1 MIVGKATQQPI
12 LELSA
17 YDIIQMRRFGMSHI
31 MTAIYLLP
39 LALLIS
45 MVVYLPIFF
54 VLRKKSIPCNPLR
67 HAFNICSICYMI
79 VLFLIVFSGGRTAAY
94 GRALNISP
102 LKETLFYTYAHGE
115 KLVNSQFML
124 NIFMFV
130 PLGFL
135 LPLVIN
141 KKSFG
146 FIATLFSCLGITL
159 TIEFIQYIIGRVAD
173 IDDVIANTL
182 GGIVGFCIFAIVDAL
197 LKKLRLYRSIRGI
210 VPYPP
215 YACTAFALVAAFIL
229 IAPFAADKAYYGTD
243 RVGIAASMMMPHDAQ
258 VLMNDYDFAQSAMLY
273 SLSEIDI
280 SAVFAEAAERLT
292 GERFDLRKSADG
304 MLEGEL
310 CGKRL
315 SVFDDGRWTYSFFG
329 AAPMGESLISDEE
342 CIKAA
347 KRIVEHFLESDE
359 IISNVKTE
367 ICDIYGN
374 ASHDTA
380 LACKRIVL
388 TIEKEPSNLST
399 WPQKQTDG
407 NATVILASDCVISY
421 MNFDVLRYEAS
432 RMIEIMPPTAAVE
445 RAKRFGYRLSGYS
458 NMVISDVAL
467 SYTRI
472 AAKKQLIPIYFVTLS
487 ATRNATGNR
496 YTWKTIINGAR

>member
-1 MIVGKATQQPI
+1 
-12 LELSA
+12 
-17 YDIIQMRRFGMSHI
+17 
-31 MTAIYLLP
+31 
-39 LALLIS
+39 
-45 MVVYLPIFF
+45 
-54 VLRKKSIPCNPLR
+54 
-67 HAFNICSICYMI
+67 
-79 VLFLIVFSGGRTAAY
+79 
-94 GRALNISP
+94 
-102 LKETLFYTYAHGE
+102 
-115 KLVNSQFML
+115 
-124 NIFMFV
+124 
-130 PLGFL
+130 
-135 LPLVIN
+135 
-141 KKSFG
+141 
-146 FIATLFSCLGITL
+146 
-159 TIEFIQYIIGRVAD
+159 
-173 IDDVIANTL
+173 
-182 GGIVGFCIFAIVDAL
+182 
-197 LKKLRLYRSIRGI
+197 
-210 VPYPP
+210 
-215 YACTAFALVAAFIL
+215 
-229 IAPFAADKAYYGTD
+229 
-243 RVGIAASMMMPHDAQ
+243 MMPHDAQ

-472 AAKKQLIPIYFVTLS
+472 AAKKQRTNQY
-487 ATRNATGNR
+487 A
-496 YTWKTIINGAR
+496 